1 MTSRTTR
8 PRSTLR
14 LVPVL
19 VVATTVAA
27 TVVGA
32 TAFASGALDAVL
44 APPAVAG
51 TGTGH
56 PQRGADLDGTA
67 AAPPRAVDGLDPE
80 LLRRF
85 DAARAAAAD
94 DGVDLTITSGH
105 RTAQQ
110 QQSLVDDA
118 LARYG
123 SEAEAHRWV
132 APVHGSAHVA
142 GTAIDVGPTDGAY
155 WLLEHGAG
163 FGLCQVFAN
172 EVWHFE
178 ATIEPGGT
186 CGPTVPDASGLWH

>member
-14 LVPVL
+14 LVPAL
-19 VVATTVAA
+19 
-27 TVVGA
+27 VVGA
-32 TAFASGALDAVL
+32 TAAVTAVGAAAFASGALDSVL
-44 APPAVAG
+44 APPAIAGAGHPQDGLEVAG
-51 TGTGH
+51 TT
-56 PQRGADLDGTA
+56 
-67 AAPPRAVDGLDPE
+67 AAPPRAVDGLDAE
-80 LLRRF
+80 LVRRF
-85 DAARAAAAD
+85 EAARAAAAE

-132 APVHGSAHVA
+132 APVDGSAHVA

-155 WLLEHGAG
+155 WLLEHGAE

>member
-8 PRSTLR
+8 PRSTAR
-14 LVPVL
+14 LVPAL
-19 VVATTVAA
+19 VVGTTAA
-27 TVVGA
+27 VTAIGA
-32 TAFASGALDAVL
+32 AAFASGALDTVL
-44 APPAVAG
+44 APPSAPGGDQPQDGVAVAG
-51 TGTGH
+51 T
-56 PQRGADLDGTA
+56 
-67 AAPPRAVDGLDPE
+67 AAPPRAVDGLDAE

-85 DAARAAAAD
+85 DAARAAAAE

-105 RTAQQ
+105 RTPEQ

-123 SEAEAHRWV
+123 SADEAHRWV
-132 APVHGSAHVA
+132 APVDGSAHVA

-155 WLLEHGAG
+155 WLLEHGAE

-178 ATIEPGGT
+178 ATVEPGGT